1 MKKIPFIEYKARLFK
16 EQRKYK
22 SLLLATNLFW
32 IIIVFLVMRQPMDKA
47 LVNTKSR
54 TEWESLIKEWIH
66 NETDRQMLVKR
77 LLDGTK
83 IEPLAEE
90 FELSTVQ
97 CQKRLKKAEAQ
108 LFKNI

>member
-1 MKKIPFIEYKARLFK
+1 
-16 EQRKYK
+16 
-22 SLLLATNLFW
+22 
-32 IIIVFLVMRQPMDKA
+32 MDHV
-47 LVNTKSR
+47 LINSKSR
-54 TEWESLIKEWIH
+54 TEWEQLIHEWVH
-66 NETDRQMLVKR
+66 NEVDRKMLVRR
-77 LLDGTK
+77 LLDGAR

>member
-1 MKKIPFIEYKARLFK
+1 
-16 EQRKYK
+16 
-22 SLLLATNLFW
+22 
-32 IIIVFLVMRQPMDKA
+32 MDKA
-47 LVNTKSR
+47 LINTKGR
-54 TEWESLIKEWIH
+54 TEWERLINEWVH
-66 NETDRQMLVKR
+66 NETDRAMLVRR
-77 LLDGTK
+77 LLDGAK